1 MHTASAHRE
10 LSVIAPGGRRFA
22 LVGLWLTLGLALPCM
37 TVQAQEQRVYTKVFA
52 LRPGSSDTRGLEPL
66 ARSTTLFHAGR
77 AFDHLESSDEIVV
90 FEPAHGRFV
99 LLDPARE
106 AQTEI
111 TFAQI
116 ENLVHGATH
125 RAKQYVQQAEAR
137 RDSQEKD
144 LIKLVKSQLEPP
156 FREQYDPTVNT
167 LSLECDAIRYTV
179 ATAPSADAAVVKQ
192 YTRYADWTARLNFV
206 LYPQA
211 SPPEP
216 RLRLNAALSRL
227 QVLPVRVKL
236 EILAQPKSVRLA
248 EHVFDSK
255 LTSEDR
261 RQLTL
266 WDGLMRS
273 GTLKSI
279 PFAEFQNTPR
289 NGKPTGK

>member
-1 MHTASAHRE
+1 MHTAPVHSGR
-10 LSVIAPGGRRFA
+10 APGGRPLGRIGF
-22 LVGLWLTLGLALPCM
+22 LLTLGIALASG
-37 TVQAQEQRVYTKVFA
+37 TVHAQEQRVYTKVYA
-52 LRPGSSDTRGLEPL
+52 LRPGTSDTRGLEPL
-66 ARSTTLFHAGR
+66 LRSTTLFHAGR
-77 AFDHLESSDEIVV
+77 AFDHIEASDEIVI
-90 FEPAHGRFV
+90 FEPAHERFV

-125 RAKQYVQQAEAR
+125 RAKQFIQQAEAR
-137 RDSQEKD
+137 RDTKEKD
-144 LIKLVKSQLEPP
+144 ILKLVKCQLEPP
-156 FREQYDPTVNT
+156 FREQYDPAANT

-179 ATAPSADAAVVKQ
+179 ATAPNADAAVVKQ
-192 YTRYADWTARLNFV
+192 YARYADWTARLNFV
-206 LYPQA
+206 LYPRA

-227 QVLPVRVKL
+227 QLLPVRVKL
-236 EILAQPKSVRLA
+236 EILSQPKSVRLA

-255 LTSEDR
+255 LTTEDR

-273 GTLKSI
+273 GTLKTI
-279 PFAEFQNTPR
+279 PFSEFQNTPPTTR
-289 NGKPTGK
+289 SAGK